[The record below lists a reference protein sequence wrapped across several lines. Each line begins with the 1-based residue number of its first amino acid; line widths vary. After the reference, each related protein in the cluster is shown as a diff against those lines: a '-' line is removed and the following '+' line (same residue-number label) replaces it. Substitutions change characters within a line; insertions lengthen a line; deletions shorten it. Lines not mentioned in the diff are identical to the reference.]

1 MGADLYESRFH
12 ILTIARPG
20 DAASGVAPTRRAT
33 AWQAGFALASR
44 CAVKPDWAAVTKQVK
59 AASDIVAVVGGYV
72 PSLRQ
77 AGTSFK
83 GLCPFH
89 DDKHPSFVVDPK
101 WQNYKCWS
109 CGKSGDVI
117 TFVQEIERISFPEAR
132 ELLARRAGI
141 SLENLSRNPQGPSR
155 ASMFEVM
162 RWATE
167 QFQTCLL
174 ESPLAEA
181 ARVYLGERQL
191 TGETVRGFGL
201 GFAPGMGDWLVQ
213 QAAAA
218 NMSGELLETVGLI
231 ARRNDGRGTYDRFRD
246 RVMFPIRDLRGETV
260 GFGGRILPSAPNV
273 DRAPKYY
280 NSSETPLFSK
290 SELLYGADRART
302 AADKAGY
309 LAIVEGYTDVMM
321 AHQHGI
327 ANVVATMG
335 TALNAKH
342 VQKLKALAPR
352 VVLVF
357 DADAG
362 GDTGVDRA
370 MEVFVS
376 HDVDLRVAT
385 LPEGLDPCDLL
396 TARGP
401 EPFRQALEQAI
412 EVLEFKLQRV
422 WAAEAQSGLDGQRR
436 AVEQVLTIL
445 AAAPEERSVKLEVM
459 VNRIAHRL
467 NLKEETVWTRL
478 RELRTARR
486 APPIAALQTAT
497 TPQAAEDRR
506 SGPAPRHEIQLLEV
520 LLANAHLVARAKA
533 EVKLDE
539 MEHPGLRLLL
549 ECLYRLD
556 TEGRQAD
563 LDHLQGRVDNE
574 KLMETARQLQDR
586 GLQYLDGAAELEGV
600 LKRFVG
606 RRIAPL
612 KQALRER
619 LEAGDTESVAELQRQ
634 LRELSQRMTTES

>member
-1 MGADLYESRFH
+1 
-12 ILTIARPG
+12 
-20 DAASGVAPTRRAT
+20 
-33 AWQAGFALASR
+33 
-44 CAVKPDWAAVTKQVK
+44 
-59 AASDIVAVVGGYV
+59 
-72 PSLRQ
+72 
-77 AGTSFK
+77 
-83 GLCPFH
+83 
-89 DDKHPSFVVDPK
+89 
-101 WQNYKCWS
+101 
-109 CGKSGDVI
+109 
-117 TFVQEIERISFPEAR
+117 
-132 ELLARRAGI
+132 
-141 SLENLSRNPQGPSR
+141 
-155 ASMFEVM
+155 
-162 RWATE
+162 
-167 QFQTCLL
+167 
-174 ESPLAEA
+174 
-181 ARVYLGERQL
+181 
-191 TGETVRGFGL
+191 
-201 GFAPGMGDWLVQ
+201 
-213 QAAAA
+213 
-218 NMSGELLETVGLI
+218 
-231 ARRNDGRGTYDRFRD
+231 
-246 RVMFPIRDLRGETV
+246 
-260 GFGGRILPSAPNV
+260 V

-302 AADKAGY
+302 VAGKVGY

-401 EPFRQALEQAI
+401 EPFRQALESAV

-422 WAAEAQSGLDGQRR
+422 WAAEANSGLDGQRR

-445 AAAPEERSVKLEVM
+445 AAAPDERSVKLQLM

-467 NLKEETVWTRL
+467 NLKEETVWSRL
-478 RELRTARR
+478 REIRSARR
-486 APPIAALQTAT
+486 AAPERAGEKAPADVGVQASAGFAPPEGE
-497 TPQAAEDRR
+497 TPAPR
-506 SGPAPRHEIQLLEV
+506 SGPAPRHEVQLLEV
-520 LLANAHLVARAKA
+520 LLANANLVARAKG
-533 EVKLDE
+533 EVKLEE

-549 ECLYRLD
+549 ECLYRLE

-600 LKRFVG
+600 LKRFIG

-612 KQALRER
+612 KQALRAR
-619 LEAGDTESVAELQRQ
+619 LEAGDTEAVAELQRQ
-634 LRELSQRMTTES
+634 LRDLSQRMTNDS